1 MCCRNVSLPS
11 VLKLVAIHSSKT
23 LVTVCNNI
31 PRRPQSNN
39 TDSSD
44 LQITELKAKHFT
56 VENELRNKMK
66 NIQKEHENKVET
78 LSLKIK
84 SLQKEVAM
92 LSKSGKKQML
102 LAARDLGGGGGGG
115 GGSGSG
121 TDSPSLA

>member
-1 MCCRNVSLPS
+1 LNF
-11 VLKLVAIHSSKT
+11 K
-23 LVTVCNNI
+23 
-31 PRRPQSNN
+31 SNAGF
-39 TDSSD
+39 SD

-66 NIQKEHENKVET
+66 NMQKEHENKVET

-84 SLQKEVAM
+84 TLQKEVAT

-102 LAARDLGGGGGGG
+102 LARDVGGGGGGSSGGGGGGG

>member
-23 LVTVCNNI
+23 LVTVCKNI

-44 LQITELKAKHFT
+44 LQITDLKAKHFT

-78 LSLKIK
+78 LSQKIK

-115 GGSGSG
+115 GSGSG